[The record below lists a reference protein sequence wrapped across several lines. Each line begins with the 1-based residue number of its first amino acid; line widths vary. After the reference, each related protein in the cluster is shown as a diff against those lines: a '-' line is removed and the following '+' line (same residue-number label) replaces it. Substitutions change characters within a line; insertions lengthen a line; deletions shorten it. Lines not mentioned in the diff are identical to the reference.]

1 MINIFKKYL
10 WRKIHELNTL
20 IRSSN
25 DSKYK
30 YIVKKYLLQNTYWQ
44 LLLLFRKVLQAK
56 FPLFSEINSYPHIF
70 SHLKIFPFLWK
81 GPLAVKVTTKKI
93 IDQALGYINFYF
105 EIRVHQGHLFR

>member
-44 LLLLFRKVLQAK
+44 LLLLFR
-56 FPLFSEINSYPHIF
+56 
-70 SHLKIFPFLWK
+70 
-81 GPLAVKVTTKKI
+81 
-93 IDQALGYINFYF
+93 
-105 EIRVHQGHLFR
+105 